1 MSLQLRDTQ
10 RVALERLTEPGR
22 TYAALWAEPRSGKT
36 AVALKWIEHHR
47 PRVALIV
54 GPKIAEATW
63 RTEAAKWLS
72 IPYRFHPLTTGNEYP
87 DLDRF
92 GGRFRGPTQLLF
104 VNYEQFGKAPWQ
116 RLRPFLD
123 KVSKLCKRE
132 GMMLLD
138 ESHIIKTPNGQIGK
152 TIRPLAYKW
161 KYRLLM
167 TGTPVTNPNQ
177 IDAVYGQWTFVNP
190 DIRERW
196 ASARDFRE
204 HFGEWT
210 TVKGYPELVRPI
222 RQAELNE
229 YIQSDVITM
238 VGPNADI
245 PVRRMRYR
253 VPADIMVAHKQ
264 MLKKGVLY
272 YRDKQFIDP
281 KLAEDDDVTVVGLN
295 PLTRLLRQRTL
306 VAGWLKDDEG
316 RSFTV
321 PVAARARLKA
331 LGAVMRRCDGK
342 IIIAC
347 THLWEVRLVERY
359 LRIKKYGYRIVTGA
373 TRERNAV
380 IEDFQRDRDV
390 RVLLVQP
397 RTVSMA
403 VDISVAND
411 LIWYTSDFN
420 YVTFK
425 QTSDRIKLSPAD
437 PTVWFLCGR
446 NTVDEDVWIT
456 LQEDHDHLNKL
467 VRRIRRRH
475 QKFPRKNSLGSC
487 AAPTDQA

>member
-1 MSLQLRDTQ
+1 MAGNGNGMTLPLRDTQ

-22 TYAALWAEPRSGKT
+22 TFAALWAEPRSGKT
-36 AVALKWIEHHR
+36 AVALKWIEHIR
-47 PRVALIV
+47 PRVAVVV

-63 RTEAAKWLS
+63 RTEAAKWLT
-72 IPYRFHPLTTGNEYP
+72 IPYRFHPLTAGNEYP
-87 DLDRF
+87 DIPA
-92 GGRFRGPTQLLF
+92 GKGPVRILF
-104 VNYEQFGKAPWQ
+104 VNYEQFGKGPWK
-116 RLRPFLD
+116 RLKPFLD
-123 KVSKLCKRE
+123 KMAKLCNGE

-167 TGTPVTNPNQ
+167 TGTPVTNPSQ
-177 IDAVYGQWTFVNP
+177 IDAVYGQWTFANP
-190 DIRERW
+190 GIRDRW
-196 ASARDFRE
+196 PSARDFRE
-204 HFGEWT
+204 YFGEWT

-238 VGPNADI
+238 VGPNADVPI
-245 PVRRMRYR
+245 RKARYR
-253 VPADIMVAHKQ
+253 VPAVVLAAHKQ

-272 YRDKQFIDP
+272 YRDKTFIDP
-281 KLAEDDDVTVVGLN
+281 KLAEDDDIAVVGLN
-295 PLTRLLRQRTL
+295 PLTRLLRMRTL

-316 RSFTV
+316 RAFTV
-321 PVAARARLKA
+321 GIAARARLKA
-331 LGAVMRRCDGK
+331 LGAVMRKCDGK

-359 LRIKKYGYRIVTGA
+359 LRLKKYGYRIVTGA
-373 TRERNAV
+373 VKNRNEV

-425 QTSDRIKLSPAD
+425 QASDRIKLSPAN

-446 NTVDEDVWIT
+446 GTVDEDVWAT

-467 VRRIRRRH
+467 VQRIRRRH
-475 QKFPRKNSLGSC
+475 HKIR
-487 AAPTDQA
+487 